1 MAPAS
6 ECRVVR
12 GRQRPRRECDD
23 LGVQICGRREAV
35 AGQASRQRKHASP
48 SEEARQGSAQTWH
61 PGEVPLLLDRSRR
74 RSRQRHSLRRRLLLG
89 PRTRRH
95 LLLGPCLHRCL
106 LLLGPRLRRCLLLDP
121 RLRFRRHRVRR
132 PLGAGRTTRSTGST
146 CSDPANL
153 CAEMDRRRGPKGSFF
168 WAGSKIRWA
177 EPIQPHYDVQ
187 PLGSL
192 ARSFRS
198 AGLWPGQ
205 QCRLLTIFLFTY
217 FNSRILVVKGQ
228 DVRMHA
234 TVA

>member
-35 AGQASRQRKHASP
+35 AGQASRQRKHVSP

-153 CAEMDRRRGPKGSFF
+153 CAEMDRRRGRKGSFF
-168 WAGSKIRWA
+168 GPVRRSDGPNRSS
-177 EPIQPHYDVQ
+177 PIMSGNRCDKMYS
-187 PLGSL
+187 LGSQKN
-192 ARSFRS
+192 A
-198 AGLWPGQ
+198 
-205 QCRLLTIFLFTY
+205 TIEFVPVKLF
-217 FNSRILVVKGQ
+217 
-228 DVRMHA
+228 
-234 TVA
+234 

>member
-1 MAPAS
+1 MAGSYLGRRRAGAGWRRRAS
-6 ECRVVR
+6 AAWFVAGSVPGKSAMTSASRS
-12 GRQRPRRECDD
+12 
-23 LGVQICGRREAV
+23 GRREAV

-177 EPIQPHYDVQ
+177 EPIQPHYE
-187 PLGSL
+187 
-192 ARSFRS
+192 RE
-198 AGLWPGQ
+198 
-205 QCRLLTIFLFTY
+205 
-217 FNSRILVVKGQ
+217 
-228 DVRMHA
+228 
-234 TVA
+234 

>member
-1 MAPAS
+1 MDGGFLPWEEEGGSRIAPAS

-74 RSRQRHSLRRRLLLG
+74 RSRQRHSLRRRLLFG

-132 PLGAGRTTRSTGST
+132 PLGDPQVRSV
-146 CSDPANL
+146 
-153 CAEMDRRRGPKGSFF
+153 
-168 WAGSKIRWA
+168 
-177 EPIQPHYDVQ
+177 PIQRTYVLKWIEGGAQKGRFFGPVRRSDGPNRSSPIMSGNRCDKMYS
-187 PLGSL
+187 LGSQKN
-192 ARSFRS
+192 A
-198 AGLWPGQ
+198 
-205 QCRLLTIFLFTY
+205 TIEFVPVKLF
-217 FNSRILVVKGQ
+217 
-228 DVRMHA
+228 
-234 TVA
+234 

>member
-12 GRQRPRRECDD
+12 GQRRPRRECDD
-23 LGVQICGRREAV
+23 LGVQICCRREAV
-35 AGQASRQRKHASP
+35 AGQASRQRKNASP

-106 LLLGPRLRRCLLLDP
+106 LLLGPRLR
-121 RLRFRRHRVRR
+121 FRRHHVRR

-153 CAEMDRRRGPKGSFF
+153 CAEMDRRRGQKGHFF
-168 WAGSKIRWA
+168 GPVRRSDGPNRSSPIMTTTTRMLRPHNIR
-177 EPIQPHYDVQ
+177 IRM
-187 PLGSL
+187 G
-192 ARSFRS
+192 
-198 AGLWPGQ
+198 
-205 QCRLLTIFLFTY
+205 
-217 FNSRILVVKGQ
+217 KG
-228 DVRMHA
+228 R
-234 TVA
+234 

>member
-74 RSRQRHSLRRRLLLG
+74 RSRQRHSLRRRLLLS

-177 EPIQPHYDVQ
+177 EPIQPHYDFPPFPPPPRSGGRSTRAAARHSPHQGARGEDYSVRPRPQ
-187 PLGSL
+187 GEPL
-192 ARSFRS
+192 
-198 AGLWPGQ
+198 
-205 QCRLLTIFLFTY
+205 
-217 FNSRILVVKGQ
+217 
-228 DVRMHA
+228 
-234 TVA
+234 

>member
-35 AGQASRQRKHASP
+35 AGQASRQKKHASP

-106 LLLGPRLRRCLLLDP
+106 LLLGPRLR
-121 RLRFRRHRVRR
+121 FRRHRVRR

-153 CAEMDRRRGPKGSFF
+153 CAEMDQRRGQKGHFLGLF
-168 WAGSKIRWA
+168 EDPMGRTNPA
-177 EPIQPHYDVQ
+177 
-187 PLGSL
+187 PL
-192 ARSFRS
+192 
-198 AGLWPGQ
+198 
-205 QCRLLTIFLFTY
+205 
-217 FNSRILVVKGQ
+217 
-228 DVRMHA
+228 
-234 TVA
+234 